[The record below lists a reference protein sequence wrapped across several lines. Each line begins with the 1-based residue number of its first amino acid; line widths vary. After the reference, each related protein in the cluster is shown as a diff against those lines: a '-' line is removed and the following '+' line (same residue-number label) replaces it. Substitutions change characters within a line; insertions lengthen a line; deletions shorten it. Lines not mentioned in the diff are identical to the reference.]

1 MKKIKHYYYLL
12 LVSVFFAI
20 ISFGTNS
27 KSTIDINIHDTYFV
41 IEHTHL
47 YRLFAFILFLFF
59 TIYFSFEKGKIKL
72 ISILSKLHIY
82 GNFVSITGIFF
93 PYSLIYKPSNFQLFD
108 DLQYSNLCMSI
119 SGLLFLFLQFFFI
132 INIFVSLIK
141 KMRLLHASQ

>member
-93 PYSLIYKPSNFQLFD
+93 PYSLFINLPIFSFLMIYNTQIYACQLVDYFF
-108 DLQYSNLCMSI
+108 YSFNS
-119 SGLLFLFLQFFFI
+119 SLL
-132 INIFVSLIK
+132 
-141 KMRLLHASQ
+141 